1 MSNLSEQIKQ
11 NNATA
16 FTHSGK
22 FHADDVFSSA
32 LLLYLNPETVSSE
45 ETKSRK
51 ILTEL
56 YLISA
61 EADTTTIRKTAASVK
76 TAFHMPLSDF
86 FGRNWEQ
93 KSLVKSSHRNSMSP
107 LCSH

>member
-32 LLLYLNPETVSSE
+32 LLLYLNPEIRIIRENKVP
-45 ETKSRK
+45 
-51 ILTEL
+51 EL

-86 FGRNWEQ
+86 FGRNWDR